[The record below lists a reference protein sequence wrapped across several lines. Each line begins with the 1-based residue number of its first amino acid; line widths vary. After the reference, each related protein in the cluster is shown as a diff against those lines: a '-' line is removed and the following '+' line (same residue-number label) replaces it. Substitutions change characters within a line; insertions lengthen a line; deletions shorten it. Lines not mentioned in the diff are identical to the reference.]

1 MNPITLCLII
11 FILTIISF
19 IWGKLSLA
27 TTALLSMMLFV
38 LTGCLKPATALG
50 YFGNANAIML
60 AGMFIVGNGFNRT
73 QFVKKMAGYFSRL
86 AKGDFRKI
94 MAGYIIL
101 VALMSQII
109 ESPLVVVTIAAPLL
123 RITCEENGMSPSK
136 AMFGLGITAL
146 ATSGILPIGGAL
158 STVAQLNGYLE
169 TYDYTAYQMALTD
182 MFWAR
187 WPILVVC
194 VIYAV
199 FISHRFAPEKPP
211 IPPVGKAGSKKGE
224 RPVLPAFQ
232 ENCAIVIF
240 VLVTLGLL
248 FQSRLGLQLWEITLL
263 GALAMVI
270 AGVMKPAEAPA
281 AIPWNIVLLYVGSLA
296 IGGAMTEVGAAD
308 VIGNVL
314 SQGISTLGNP
324 YLIGLAFFLVP
335 FIITQFMMNRAVSA
349 IFVPI
354 AIMSCK
360 AMGVNPIGPILLVH
374 CACMT
379 AFMTPSAAPLV
390 PVFMAEGG
398 YDFKSLLKQSVAP
411 AVLFSIVSV
420 VWIISVFPL

>member
-1 MNPITLCLII
+1 
-11 FILTIISF
+11 
-19 IWGKLSLA
+19 
-27 TTALLSMMLFV
+27 
-38 LTGCLKPATALG
+38 
-50 YFGNANAIML
+50 
-60 AGMFIVGNGFNRT
+60 
-73 QFVKKMAGYFSRL
+73 
-86 AKGDFRKI
+86 
-94 MAGYIIL
+94 
-101 VALMSQII
+101 
-109 ESPLVVVTIAAPLL
+109 
-123 RITCEENGMSPSK
+123 
-136 AMFGLGITAL
+136 
-146 ATSGILPIGGAL
+146 
-158 STVAQLNGYLE
+158 
-169 TYDYTAYQMALTD
+169 
-182 MFWAR
+182 
-187 WPILVVC
+187 
-194 VIYAV
+194 
-199 FISHRFAPEKPP
+199 
-211 IPPVGKAGSKKGE
+211 
-224 RPVLPAFQ
+224 
-232 ENCAIVIF
+232 
-240 VLVTLGLL
+240 
-248 FQSRLGLQLWEITLL
+248 
-263 GALAMVI
+263 
-270 AGVMKPAEAPA
+270 
-281 AIPWNIVLLYVGSLA
+281 
-296 IGGAMTEVGAAD
+296 MTEVGAAD